1 MGVKFS
7 KSILIL
13 STTLSI
19 IYEVNRSEIQGISYN
34 DIIFTVEVISTDLF
48 RYNWLGVLHLMT
60 RWSSEFVNNIRK
72 DSLF

>member
-48 RYNWLGVLHLMT
+48 RYN
-60 RWSSEFVNNIRK
+60 
-72 DSLF
+72 